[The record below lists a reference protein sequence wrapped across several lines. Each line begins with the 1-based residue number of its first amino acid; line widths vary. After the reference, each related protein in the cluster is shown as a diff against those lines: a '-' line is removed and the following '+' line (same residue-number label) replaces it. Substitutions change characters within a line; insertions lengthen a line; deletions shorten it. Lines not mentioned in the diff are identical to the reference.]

1 MSIVGVTIDYG
12 PYGFMDKYDPNFICN
27 ASGNDSVF
35 WLSSFGKR
43 QKNIR
48 NFCEEGS
55 SGSNETVN
63 PS

>member
-1 MSIVGVTIDYG
+1 
-12 PYGFMDKYDPNFICN
+12 MDSWINMTQTLYVMPQVMT
-27 ASGNDSVF
+27 VF
-35 WLSSFGKR
+35 FGSQIFEKDR